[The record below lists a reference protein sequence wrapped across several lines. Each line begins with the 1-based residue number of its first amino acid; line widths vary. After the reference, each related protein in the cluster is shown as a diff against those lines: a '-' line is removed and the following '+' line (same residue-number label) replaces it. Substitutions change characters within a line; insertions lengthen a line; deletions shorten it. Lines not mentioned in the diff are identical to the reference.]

1 MYCSGNGFEL
11 LSVSLVVFVCHDSRA
26 FLILFEDKAKCLL
39 VIISPYQK
47 GST

>member
-1 MYCSGNGFEL
+1 MYCFGNGFEL
-11 LSVSLVVFVCHDSRA
+11 LSAALVVSVCHDSRA